1 MLSVKK
7 IREIP
12 AAVARFAGEVKV
24 ELQKCVWPTR
34 PELLGSTVVVIT
46 ATLILAVYV
55 GASDALIAGV
65 LRYIIR

>member
-1 MLSVKK
+1 M
-7 IREIP
+7 REIP

-34 PELLGSTVVVIT
+34 PELLGSTLVVIA
-46 ATLILAVYV
+46 ATLLLAVFV
-55 GASDALIAGV
+55 GMSDALIAGV